1 MCFILLYFQQ
11 KEWIQERQN
20 VMESRKPAKSSSNLI
35 RPSPFSLVLPLWSP
49 FVIFL
54 YFRNLLVRG
63 VKHFNVKEPKAVFKE
78 FIVWLQKFENPVL
91 IGHNGFRFDAPVI
104 IRSMIRFGLFGDFK
118 DACKLFG
125 DTLVPMKSYFGSESC
140 KLTKLGASYIP
151 GWTRYKEKAH
161 SALFDVWAT
170 IQILKIKRL
179 EFKNSSFKPI
189 GDLIPTR
196 TDPNKVAQDSFL
208 FVFIF
213 LDFVRTWMLP
223 LRAGNCFENS
233 VRHWKVIFMKWSQVE
248 SSNHL
253 NANLFSVLGFLT
265 SSWKRLVY
273 IVKKDWKIC

>member
-35 RPSPFSLVLPLWSP
+35 RPSHFSLVLPLWSP

>member
-1 MCFILLYFQQ
+1 M
-11 KEWIQERQN
+11 
-20 VMESRKPAKSSSNLI
+20 
-35 RPSPFSLVLPLWSP
+35 
-49 FVIFL
+49 
-54 YFRNLLVRG
+54 
-63 VKHFNVKEPKAVFKE
+63 KHFNVKEPKAVFKE

-125 DTLVPMKSYFGSESC
+125 DTLIPMKSYFGSESC

-265 SSWKRLVY
+265 SSWKRPVC
-273 IVKKDWKIC
+273 IVKNDWKTC